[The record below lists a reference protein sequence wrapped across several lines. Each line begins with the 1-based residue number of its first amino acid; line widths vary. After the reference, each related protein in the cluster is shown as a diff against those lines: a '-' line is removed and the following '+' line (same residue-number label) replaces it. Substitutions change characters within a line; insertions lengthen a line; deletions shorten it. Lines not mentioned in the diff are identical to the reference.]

1 MVKPFNDKRYNWQ
14 QRLWLSLY
22 HEEFEKGLL
31 TIPTDIES
39 TVDFVLKDAERTEE
53 LYDKDLAVL
62 TKYFKLGLGY
72 AKIASDI
79 GVSVARVSD
88 IKHYALNKLKTG
100 IYANT
105 LKLGLSAN
113 KPIEDVLDTPI
124 GETELSNR
132 TKQVLLENNLKYVRD
147 LLDITEDKYKL
158 LKNFGTKSYTEVL
171 LFLVK
176 YNITLSFDT
185 MPNIPNL
192 KRELETSALSS
203 TYKEEIQKDIENSLV
218 FGNRILGLMQERNIS
233 MTALAQIMNVPYP
246 RLYQKFN
253 RNQFTERDMLAITKA
268 LGYKLTFTIE

>member
-1 MVKPFNDKRYNWQ
+1 MAKPFNDKRYNWQ

-31 TIPTDIES
+31 TIPTDIET

-53 LYDKDLAVL
+53 LYEKDLAVL
-62 TKYFKLGLGY
+62 TKYFKQGLGY
-72 AKIASDI
+72 SKIASDL
-79 GVSVARVSD
+79 GVSVARISD
-88 IKHYALNKLKTG
+88 IKHYALNQLKIG

-124 GETELSNR
+124 EETELSNR
-132 TKQVLLENNLKYVRD
+132 TKQVLVENNLKYVRD

-158 LKNFGTKSYTEVL
+158 LNNFGTKSYTEVL
-171 LFLVK
+171 LFLLK